1 MRLQP
6 NRNYVSDDVVQ
17 TPPKLARQLVEH
29 FQPSGR
35 ILEPCKGSGNFL
47 RALRAFVRG
56 QKSLVISQKSLSNG
70 QGSAA
75 RKPTLNPEPSAMR
88 TPGLALSSQPSALDV
103 HRKTLSSV
111 SWCEIQAGRDFFVW
125 TEKVDWIIT
134 NPPWSQIRAFLQH
147 AMKVA
152 DNVVFLL
159 TINHVW
165 TKARLRDVRE
175 AGFGLREIVLVD
187 MPASFPQS
195 GFQLG
200 AVHISR
206 GWRGSISLSEILTSS
221 DQNVRN

>member
-29 FQPSGR
+29 FRPSGR
-35 ILEPCKGSGNFL
+35 ILEPCKGRGNFL

-56 QKSLVISQKSLSNG
+56 QKSLVVSQKSLANG
-70 QGSAA
+70 QKSVANK
-75 RKPTLNPEPSAMR
+75 RTLNSKPLA
-88 TPGLALSSQPSALDV
+88 PGLALSSQPSALDS
-103 HRKTLSSV
+103 HSKSLSSV
-111 SWCEIQAGRDFFVW
+111 SWCELKAGRDFFAW
-125 TEKVDWIIT
+125 TKKVDWIIT

-147 AMKVA
+147 AMRLA
-152 DNVVFLL
+152 DHVVFLM

-175 AGFGLREIVLVD
+175 AGFGIREIVLVN
-187 MPASFPQS
+187 MPRSFPQS

-200 AVHISR
+200 AVHFRR
-206 GWRGSISLSEILTSS
+206 GKQAAMHVTDLFRAAKS
-221 DQNVRN
+221 